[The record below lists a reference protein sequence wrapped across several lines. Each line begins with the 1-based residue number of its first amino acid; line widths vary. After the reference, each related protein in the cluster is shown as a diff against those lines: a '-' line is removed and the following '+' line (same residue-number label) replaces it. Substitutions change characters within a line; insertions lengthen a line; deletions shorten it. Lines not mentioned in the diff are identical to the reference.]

1 MLFTIF
7 SWLIHAIFAIIVRQ
21 GRYRKMKT
29 KDGAIYMQSRDALK
43 DGEKDVWAEC
53 SEAFQVIIDNMRA
66 QTEEQQQ
73 KLQKTI
79 DMFKERQRELQEE
92 MDK

>member
-1 MLFTIF
+1 
-7 SWLIHAIFAIIVRQ
+7 
-21 GRYRKMKT
+21 
-29 KDGAIYMQSRDALK
+29 MQSRDALK
-43 DGEKDVWAEC
+43 DGEQDTVWAEC
-53 SEAFQVIIDNMRA
+53 SEAFQVIIDRMRE

-73 KLQKTI
+73 RLQKTI

>member
-1 MLFTIF
+1 
-7 SWLIHAIFAIIVRQ
+7 
-21 GRYRKMKT
+21 MKT

-43 DGEKDVWAEC
+43 DGEQDTVWAEC
-53 SEAFQVIIDNMRA
+53 SEAFQVIIDRMRE

-73 KLQKTI
+73 RLQKTI

>member
-1 MLFTIF
+1 
-7 SWLIHAIFAIIVRQ
+7 
-21 GRYRKMKT
+21 
-29 KDGAIYMQSRDALK
+29 MQSRDALK
-43 DGEKDVWAEC
+43 DGEKDNVWAEC
-53 SEAFQVIIDNMRA
+53 SEAFQVIIDRMRE

-73 KLQKTI
+73 RLQKTI

>member
-1 MLFTIF
+1 
-7 SWLIHAIFAIIVRQ
+7 
-21 GRYRKMKT
+21 MKT
-29 KDGAIYMQSRDALK
+29 KDGAIHMQSRDALK
-43 DGEKDVWAEC
+43 DGEKDNVWAEC
-53 SEAFQVIIDNMRA
+53 SEAFQVIIDRMRE

-73 KLQKTI
+73 RLQKTI